1 MPIDK
6 HIFIRDILKE
16 LEEENVAVFAGA
28 GLSMPAGYVSWEELL
43 KPIAE
48 ELGIDIKKEYD
59 LVSLAQY
66 YLNENGGH
74 RSELNRRLIE
84 VFTQNTNTTE
94 NHKILAKLPIKNYWT
109 TNYDKLI
116 EQSIEE
122 QSKRVDVKYTKK
134 HLSITIPKRDAIIY
148 KMHGDISSPD
158 DAILTKDDYESYHVK
173 MDLYLSTLKG
183 DLLNKT
189 FIFLGFSFTD
199 PNLDYILSRVRL
211 AGISSKRHF
220 NFTKKVMQRDDED
233 LADFEYRKRKQELF
247 IGDLKRFNIK
257 TILVDDYNDITNIL
271 KEVEE
276 KFKRKNIF
284 ISGAAHEYGEW
295 GRDKSEKFIHDLSKK
310 LIENDF
316 KIVSGYG
323 LGIGSS
329 VISGSLNAIYNNPK
343 KYSKDE
349 LILRPFPQSV
359 QIDQDI
365 KKLWTQYRKD
375 MIDYAGIAI
384 FIFGNKLEDGE
395 IVLSNGMREEL
406 EIAKERNLLL
416 IPIGSTGYISE
427 LFWNELKEENSE
439 SKIYEE
445 LGDKNKE
452 PKEIIDLILDFLRSK
467 S

>member
-6 HIFIRDILKE
+6 NIFIRDILKE

-48 ELGIDIKKEYD
+48 ELNIDIKKEYD

-220 NFTKKVMQRDDED
+220 NFIKKVMQRDDED

-295 GRDKSEKFIHDLSKK
+295 GRDKSEKFVHDLSKK

-329 VISGSLNAIYNNPK
+329 VISGALNAIYNNPK
-343 KYSKDE
+343 KYNKDE
-349 LILRPFPQSV
+349 LILRPFPQNV
-359 QIDQDI
+359 QGEQDI

-384 FIFGNKLEDGE
+384 FIFGNKLEGGR

>member
-1 MPIDK
+1 MPINK
-6 HIFIRDILKE
+6 NIFIRDILQE
-16 LEEENVAVFAGA
+16 LEGENVAVFAGA
-28 GLSMPAGYVSWEELL
+28 GLSMPAGYVGWEELL

-48 ELGIDIKKEYD
+48 ELNIDIKKEYD

-94 NHKILAKLPIKNYWT
+94 NHKILAKLPIKHYWT

-122 QSKRVDVKYTKK
+122 QFKKVDVKYTKK

-220 NFTKKVMQRDDED
+220 NFTKKVTKKADED

-295 GRDKSEKFIHDLSKK
+295 GRDKSEKFVHDLSKK

-384 FIFGNKLEDGE
+384 FIFGNKIEDGE
-395 IVLSNGMREEL
+395 IVLSNGMKEEL
-406 EIAKERNLLL
+406 EIAKEKNLLL

-452 PKEIIDLILDFLRSK
+452 PKEIIDLILDFLKSK

>member
-1 MPIDK
+1 
-6 HIFIRDILKE
+6 
-16 LEEENVAVFAGA
+16 
-28 GLSMPAGYVSWEELL
+28 
-43 KPIAE
+43 
-48 ELGIDIKKEYD
+48 
-59 LVSLAQY
+59 
-66 YLNENGGH
+66 
-74 RSELNRRLIE
+74 
-84 VFTQNTNTTE
+84 
-94 NHKILAKLPIKNYWT
+94 
-109 TNYDKLI
+109 
-116 EQSIEE
+116 
-122 QSKRVDVKYTKK
+122 
-134 HLSITIPKRDAIIY
+134 
-148 KMHGDISSPD
+148 
-158 DAILTKDDYESYHVK
+158 
-173 MDLYLSTLKG
+173 
-183 DLLNKT
+183 
-189 FIFLGFSFTD
+189 
-199 PNLDYILSRVRL
+199 
-211 AGISSKRHF
+211 
-220 NFTKKVMQRDDED
+220 MQRDDED

-295 GRDKSEKFIHDLSKK
+295 GRDKSEKFVHDLSKK

-329 VISGSLNAIYNNPK
+329 VISGALNAIYNNPK
-343 KYSKDE
+343 KYNKDE

-359 QIDQDI
+359 QGEQDI

-384 FIFGNKLEDGE
+384 FIFGNKLEDGR

-445 LGDKNKE
+445 LRDKNKE

>member
-6 HIFIRDILKE
+6 NIFIRDILKE

-295 GRDKSEKFIHDLSKK
+295 GRDKSEKFVHDLSKK

-384 FIFGNKLEDGE
+384 FIFGNKIEDGE

-406 EIAKERNLLL
+406 EIAKEKNLLL

-452 PKEIIDLILDFLRSK
+452 PKEIIDLILDFLKSK

>member
-6 HIFIRDILKE
+6 HIFIRNILKE
-16 LEEENVAVFAGA
+16 LEDENVAVFAGA

-94 NHKILAKLPIKNYWT
+94 NHKILAKLPIKHYWT

-122 QSKRVDVKYTKK
+122 QFKKVDVKYTKK

-220 NFTKKVMQRDDED
+220 NFTKKVTKKDDED

-295 GRDKSEKFIHDLSKK
+295 GRDKSEKFVHDLSKN

-359 QIDQDI
+359 QVDQDI

-406 EIAKERNLLL
+406 EIAKEKNLLL
-416 IPIGSTGYISE
+416 IPIGSTRYISE

-452 PKEIIDLILDFLRSK
+452 PKEIIDLILDFLKSK

>member
-1 MPIDK
+1 
-6 HIFIRDILKE
+6 
-16 LEEENVAVFAGA
+16 
-28 GLSMPAGYVSWEELL
+28 
-43 KPIAE
+43 
-48 ELGIDIKKEYD
+48 
-59 LVSLAQY
+59 
-66 YLNENGGH
+66 
-74 RSELNRRLIE
+74 
-84 VFTQNTNTTE
+84 
-94 NHKILAKLPIKNYWT
+94 
-109 TNYDKLI
+109 
-116 EQSIEE
+116 
-122 QSKRVDVKYTKK
+122 
-134 HLSITIPKRDAIIY
+134 
-148 KMHGDISSPD
+148 
-158 DAILTKDDYESYHVK
+158 

-295 GRDKSEKFIHDLSKK
+295 GRDKSEKFVHDLSKK

-329 VISGSLNAIYNNPK
+329 VISGALNAIYNNPK
-343 KYSKDE
+343 KYNKDE

-359 QIDQDI
+359 QGEQDI

-384 FIFGNKLEDGE
+384 FIFGNKLEDGR

-445 LGDKNKE
+445 LRDKNKE